1 VTQAA
6 ELKLSSSPRLFV
18 TDRGAGEPVILI
30 TGWTISSAVFDP
42 VAELYLR
49 HVRVVAYDHR
59 GAGRSAPWLAPVS
72 MAMLAADAAR
82 VLDDRGI
89 TSGHVVGLSM
99 GAAVALEL
107 AIRMPQRVKSLV
119 LIGGGA
125 GGPATV
131 RPSARAVGTTVG
143 TVLSD
148 SLQHRHVWPA
158 AALFSARFCDEQA
171 DVVAGYMPSFA
182 RHRAAPWMTGWQL
195 LAVACF
201 GRRGSLARVLAPTLV
216 LHGGRDAMVPVAN
229 ARLLADGIPG
239 AELHVVPDAGHAV
252 PLEHPL
258 ESARLLVEW
267 VTRHAGAEPVA
278 ARKVDVIGERLT
290 RPFSLPAGTWRN
302 TRDAAVRLARAS
314 RPGSTT
320 APSPD
325 DRLGVADDHT

>member
-1 VTQAA
+1 
-6 ELKLSSSPRLFV
+6 V
-18 TDRGAGEPVILI
+18 TDRGAGEPVLLI

-42 VAELYLR
+42 VAELYLP

-89 TSGHVVGLSM
+89 TSAHVVGLSM

-119 LIGGGA
+119 LIGGSV
-125 GGPATV
+125 GGPAAV
-131 RPSARAVGTTVG
+131 RPSAHVAGATVG

-148 SLQHRHVWPA
+148 SLRHRHAWPA
-158 AALFSARFCDEQA
+158 AALFSARFRNEHPDK
-171 DVVAGYMPSFA
+171 VAQYIPSFA
-182 RHRAAPWMTGWQL
+182 LHRAPPWMTGWQL

-201 GRRGSLARVLAPTLV
+201 GRRASLARVRAPTLV
-216 LHGGRDAMVPVAN
+216 LHGGHDAMVPLAN
-229 ARLLADGIPG
+229 ARLLADGIAC

-258 ESARLLVEW
+258 QSARLLVGW
-267 VTRHAGAEPVA
+267 VARHAGAEPA
-278 ARKVDVIGERLT
+278 APRHVDIIGERLT
-290 RPFSLPAGTWRN
+290 RPFSLAAGTWRN
-302 TRDAAVRLARAS
+302 TGDAVARLA
-314 RPGSTT
+314 GTI
-320 APSPD
+320 
-325 DRLGVADDHT
+325 GVRRTRQG

>member
-1 VTQAA
+1 
-6 ELKLSSSPRLFV
+6 V
-18 TDRGAGEPVILI
+18 TDRGAGEPVLLI

-42 VAELYLR
+42 VAELYLP

-89 TSGHVVGLSM
+89 TSAHVVGLSM

-119 LIGGGA
+119 LIGGSV
-125 GGPATV
+125 GGPAAV
-131 RPSARAVGTTVG
+131 RPSAHVAGATVG

-148 SLQHRHVWPA
+148 SLRHRHAWPA
-158 AALFSARFCDEQA
+158 AALFSARFRNEHPDK
-171 DVVAGYMPSFA
+171 VARYMPSFA
-182 RHRAAPWMTGWQL
+182 RHRAPPWMTGWQM

-201 GRRGSLARVLAPTLV
+201 GRRASLTRVRAPALV
-216 LHGGRDAMVPVAN
+216 FHGGHDAMVPLAN

-239 AELHVVPDAGHAV
+239 AELRVVPDAGHAV

-258 ESARLLVEW
+258 ESARLLVDW
-267 VTRHAGAEPVA
+267 VARHAGAEPPA
-278 ARKVDVIGERLT
+278 ARHVDIIGERLT
-290 RPFSLPAGTWRN
+290 RPFSLAAGTWRN
-302 TRDAAVRLARAS
+302 TRDAAARLTRAS
-314 RPGSTT
+314 RPGST
-320 APSPD
+320 A
-325 DRLGVADDHT
+325 G